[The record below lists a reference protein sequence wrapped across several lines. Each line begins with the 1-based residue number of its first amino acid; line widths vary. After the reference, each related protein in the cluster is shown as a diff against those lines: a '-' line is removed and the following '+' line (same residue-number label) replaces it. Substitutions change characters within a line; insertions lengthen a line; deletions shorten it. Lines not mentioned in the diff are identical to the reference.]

1 MRNIKIRVATVLVTA
16 VSLSLSACNRSD
28 SAAPARAV
36 TGAIVGP
43 ASQTPE
49 ASPPAQAPAPLP
61 PKNDVLTPPASAP
74 DATSR
79 TRVPANVS
87 ATDSTES
94 FTVVGHTFRMLK
106 HVQHT
111 AHDETVEWWELRNS
125 KDQVV
130 YRETYPVS
138 AVNGAF
144 DFMVFVTATSFTTK
158 EGAGIV
164 VQRAQEPSD
173 PMAGGSVQVF
183 GYKYGREKYGVDES
197 LFQSFGP
204 PIWVEGQYLGV
215 DTDTTY
221 PKPTLPPG
229 VTMMTMDDIL
239 KFKVWTGNFFVL
251 YPVRINW
258 ITGSLEPAH
267 RCLEMTSKGR
277 SVRCSFPVEV
287 EAHRESE
294 PTFVRLFPEAD
305 DGFTPKHIILQPD
318 TKVEYLE
325 ARLQIDWAPQ
335 DGKSVSFN
343 VTGEVWLKVRIG
355 GQEGWV
361 HSEEDF
367 QALGVPQAG

>member
-1 MRNIKIRVATVLVTA
+1 
-16 VSLSLSACNRSD
+16 
-28 SAAPARAV
+28 
-36 TGAIVGP
+36 
-43 ASQTPE
+43 
-49 ASPPAQAPAPLP
+49 
-61 PKNDVLTPPASAP
+61 
-74 DATSR
+74 
-79 TRVPANVS
+79 
-87 ATDSTES
+87 
-94 FTVVGHTFRMLK
+94 MLK
-106 HVQHT
+106 HVQRT

-138 AVNGAF
+138 VVNGAF

-164 VQRAQEPSD
+164 VQRGEEPSD

-204 PIWVEGQYLGV
+204 PIWVEGEYLGV
-215 DTDTTY
+215 DTDTTH

-229 VTMMTMDDIL
+229 ITMMTVDDIL
-239 KFKVWTGNFFVL
+239 KFKIWTGNFFVI

-258 ITGSLEPAH
+258 ITGSLEPAR
-267 RCLEMTSKGR
+267 RCMEMTSKGR
-277 SVRCSFPVEV
+277 SGRCSFPVEV
-287 EAHRESE
+287 EAHRGSE

-325 ARLQIDWAPQ
+325 ARLQIDWTSQ
-335 DGKSVSFN
+335 DGKSVGFN
-343 VTGEVWLKVRIG
+343 VNGDVWLKVQIG
-355 GQEGWV
+355 GEEGWV

-367 QALGVPQAG
+367 QALGAPQAG